1 MAKLI
6 TEMSMDFELFEDK
19 KANEMYAVGIFSSA
33 ELVNNNK
40 RIYKKEILEREI
52 TKVQD
57 KASKKSLWGEL
68 GHPPNPEVNPDKIA
82 ILTTQLEWRG
92 NDVYGKAKILDT
104 PMGNIAKTLIKEG
117 RMGISSRGLGTV
129 GDKGYVNEDFNL
141 ITWDLVTD
149 PSNSPSWVNGIFE
162 GQEFQIIPV
171 KKNEI
176 SEADIKKAQRYYSD
190 YLKNFLDSMLKE
202 AEEGVIHKVT
212 PATIKELAFI
222 FKKYKVMS
230 SKQDQIS
237 FKEDILKWVVQI
249 YPKMNVNNFKQIARM
264 GDFSDTFLEGDEE
277 TTYQKGKMFG
287 KPINPKDTEDM
298 QYKTMLKIRGRTR

>member
-6 TEMSMDFELFEDK
+6 TEMSRDFELFEDK
-19 KANEMYAVGIFSSA
+19 KTNEMFAVGIFSSA

-40 RIYKKEILEREI
+40 RIYKKSILEREVL
-52 TKVQD
+52 KVQD

-104 PMGNIAKTLIKEG
+104 PMGNIAKTLVKEG

-129 GDKGYVNEDFNL
+129 GENGYVNEDFNL

-162 GQEFQIIPV
+162 GQEFQAIP
-171 KKNEI
+171 KKEDKI
-176 SEADIKKAQRYYSD
+176 SETDIKKAQKYYAE
-190 YLKNFLDSMLKE
+190 YLNSFLDSMIKE
-202 AEEGVIHKVT
+202 EDVIHKVT

-222 FKKYKVMS
+222 FKNYRVMTN
-230 SKQDQIS
+230 KDDQHR
-237 FKEDILKWVVQI
+237 FKEDILKWVLQI
-249 YPKMNVNNFKQIARM
+249 YPRMNVNNFRQIARM
-264 GDFSDTFLEGDEE
+264 GMAELVDLSYDL
-277 TTYQKGKMFG
+277 QS
-287 KPINPKDTEDM
+287 KD
-298 QYKTMLKIRGRTR
+298 GS